1 MQPPLTIRTICYN
14 IVITMIKTLQKHG
27 NSQALVFD
35 KTMLEA
41 LGIDSDTPLQVTI
54 TGDSLVVRPAFVGI
68 AAEEISASL
77 AKMRPRYSAMLKKLA
92 N

>member
-1 MQPPLTIRTICYN
+1 
-14 IVITMIKTLQKHG
+14 MIKNLQKHG

-41 LGIDSDTPLQVTI
+41 LGIDGDTPLHITI
-54 TGDSLVVRPAFVGI
+54 TGDSLVVRPAFVGASTDDI
-68 AAEEISASL
+68 AESL
-77 AKMRPRYSAMLKKLA
+77 AKMRPSYSGMLKKLA

>member
-1 MQPPLTIRTICYN
+1 
-14 IVITMIKTLQKHG
+14 MIKTLQKHG

-41 LGIDSDTPLQVTI
+41 LGINSDTPLQITI
-54 TGDSLVVRPAFVGI
+54 TGDSLVVRPAFVGVSSDDI
-68 AAEEISASL
+68 AESL
-77 AKMRPRYSAMLKKLA
+77 AKMRPRYSRMLKTLA